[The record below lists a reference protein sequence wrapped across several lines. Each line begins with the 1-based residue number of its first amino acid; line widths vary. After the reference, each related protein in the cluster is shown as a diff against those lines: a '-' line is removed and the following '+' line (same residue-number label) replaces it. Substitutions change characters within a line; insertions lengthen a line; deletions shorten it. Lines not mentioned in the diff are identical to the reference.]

1 MRTNGSLPIGIAT
14 LSVVLGALGVW
25 GTPEAGARR
34 HAAGGGSRHGEPAA
48 VEQAE
53 RLRTAGAAALA
64 ERKLAVARQALED
77 SYARLPAPETLYY
90 LGQLALAEAK
100 VLEAQDLMRRFIRE
114 AGAAV
119 DPQQQKEAARIALL
133 PSQPFG
139 ELEVLS
145 ARNTLVRVDGRLL
158 GVLPLAQP
166 LLVASGAHTV
176 VLELGSR
183 RQESPVEI
191 RTGRTAQLRFDLQTG
206 VAVVTLPP
214 TVLLV
219 QDYGAFPPTVQ
230 DVLASAAEQAVRAE
244 SHAVLH
250 PRPALVRAPE
260 LASCVRTQPCQ
271 VQLMQ
276 RNEVEYAI
284 ALTLLLPVAAPA
296 PAPAPAPA
304 TGVGPPAAAPPA
316 GGVILHGEL
325 LDAVMGQE
333 VALSLNQP
341 IDLSVPAQ
349 AVATTTELV
358 TRLLKEGRARP
369 RGTLEISSNPPG
381 ASVVLPYGTTGLTPY
396 SHPAWAGSY
405 DVMVQKPGYTPA
417 RLRVNILLEQKES
430 QQLTLEPLAGPPPKR
445 PLWRTVT
452 GAVAIGLGGTILLT
466 TTSSLFSSDSSTV
479 AVGASGVTV
488 GSLLVVGGV
497 LLLTLPVKKP
507 APKPSTIQ
515 VP

>member
-1 MRTNGSLPIGIAT
+1 MRTNGSLPVGIVT
-14 LSVVLGALGVW
+14 LSIILGAVGVLVV
-25 GTPEAGARR
+25 PEAYARR
-34 HAAGGGSRHGEPAA
+34 HSGGGNSRPGDPAA
-48 VEQAE
+48 AEQAE
-53 RLRTAGAAALA
+53 RLRTTGATALS
-64 ERKLAVARQALED
+64 ERKLDVARQALED

-90 LGQLALAEAK
+90 LGQLALAENK
-100 VLEAQDLMRRFIRE
+100 VLEAQDLMRRFVRE

-139 ELEVLS
+139 ELEILS
-145 ARNTLVRVDGRLL
+145 TRNTLVRVDGRLL

-166 LLVASGAHTV
+166 LLVTSGTHTV

-191 RTGRTAQLRFDLQTG
+191 RTGRAAQLRFDLQTG

-219 QDYGAFPPTVQ
+219 QDYGAFPQAVQ
-230 DVLASAAEQAVRAE
+230 DVLANAAEQAVRAE

-276 RNEVEYAI
+276 RNEVDYTI
-284 ALTLLLPVAAPA
+284 ALSLLLPVSAPA
-296 PAPAPAPA
+296 P
-304 TGVGPPAAAPPA
+304 TPAAGTPASGGPSVAVPPA
-316 GGVILHGEL
+316 GGVMLHGEL
-325 LDAVMGQE
+325 LDAAMGQE

-341 IDLSVPAQ
+341 IELSVPAQ

-369 RGTLEISSNPPG
+369 RGTLEISSNPSG
-381 ASVVLPYGTTGLTPY
+381 AAVVLPYGTTGLTPF

-405 DVMVQKPGYTPA
+405 DVMVQKPGYAPA
-417 RLRVNILLEQKES
+417 RLRVNILPEQKES

-452 GAVAIGLGGTILLT
+452 GAVAIALGGTIVLT

-479 AVGASGVTV
+479 AVGASGLTV

-497 LLLTLPVKKP
+497 LLLTLPVKKTV
-507 APKPSTIQ
+507 PKPATTQ

>member
-1 MRTNGSLPIGIAT
+1 MRTNGSLPIGIVT
-14 LSVVLGALGVW
+14 LSIVLGGLAGLGILAA
-25 GTPEAGARR
+25 PPAHARR
-34 HAAGGGSRHGEPAA
+34 HSGGGSSRHGEAA

-53 RLRTAGAAALA
+53 RLRTTGAAALG
-64 ERKLAVARQALED
+64 ERKLDEARQALED
-77 SYARLPAPETLYY
+77 SYTRLPAPETLYY
-90 LGQLALAEAK
+90 LGQLALAESK
-100 VLEAQDLMRRFIRE
+100 VLEAQDLMRRFVRE
-114 AGAAV
+114 AGAAA

-139 ELEVLS
+139 ELEILS

-166 LLVASGAHTV
+166 LLVTSGTHTV
-176 VLELGSR
+176 VLQLGSQR
-183 RQESPVEI
+183 LESPVEI
-191 RTGRTAQLRFDLQTG
+191 RTGRAAQLRFDLQTG

-230 DVLASAAEQAVRAE
+230 DVLANAAEQAVRAE
-244 SHAVLH
+244 SHAILH

-284 ALTLLLPVAAPA
+284 ALTLLLPVSAPA
-296 PAPAPAPA
+296 PAPAAGTP
-304 TGVGPPAAAPPA
+304 TGVGAAPA

-325 LDAVMGQE
+325 LDAAMGQE

-349 AVATTTELV
+349 AAATTTELV
-358 TRLLKEGRARP
+358 ARLLKEGRARP

-405 DVMVQKPGYTPA
+405 DVMVQKPGYAPA
-417 RLRVNILLEQKES
+417 RLRVNILPEQKES
-430 QQLTLEPLAGPPPKR
+430 QQLTLTPLAGPPPKR

-507 APKPSTIQ
+507 APKPSTTQ